1 MKRLSV
7 ILLSFLLYLPLCAQ
21 FKGTVYVDTN
31 QSGTF
36 DKGDKPLAGVMVTDG
51 MNVVKTDK
59 KGRFSLSG
67 FKKTRFISITTPAG
81 FETQQFYLPV
91 KEDRKSYDFIVTESE
106 RTKTR
111 EHSFIQI
118 TDTEVTGGVGRW
130 VTDLQQY
137 IKNEQPAFL
146 IHTGDI
152 CYEPGLTV
160 HNQIVNAQTMDCPVY
175 YCIGNH
181 DLVKGNYGEEL
192 YESIYGPTWY
202 SFDVGNVHYV
212 VTPIDCGDN
221 PTDYTQRDVY
231 NWLKNYF
238 R

>member
-91 KEDRKSYDFIVTESE
+91 KEDRKSYSDRKRTDQDQRTLLYPNYRHGSDRRSGALGHRLTTIHKE
-106 RTKTR
+106 RTTGFSDSYR
-111 EHSFIQI
+111 RHLLRTGTHSAQSNCEC
-118 TDTEVTGGVGRW
+118 TNNGLPCLLLHR
-130 VTDLQQY
+130 
-137 IKNEQPAFL
+137 QPR
-146 IHTGDI
+146 
-152 CYEPGLTV
+152 PGERQLRRRT
-160 HNQIVNAQTMDCPVY
+160 
-175 YCIGNH
+175 
-181 DLVKGNYGEEL
+181 L
-192 YESIYGPTWY
+192 
-202 SFDVGNVHYV
+202 
-212 VTPIDCGDN
+212 
-221 PTDYTQRDVY
+221 
-231 NWLKNYF
+231 
-238 R
+238 